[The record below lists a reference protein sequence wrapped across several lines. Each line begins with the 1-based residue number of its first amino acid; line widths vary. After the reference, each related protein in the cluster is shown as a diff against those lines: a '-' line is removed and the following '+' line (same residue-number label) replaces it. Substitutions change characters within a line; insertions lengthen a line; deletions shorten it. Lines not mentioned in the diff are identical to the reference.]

1 MHSSPCLLAQGLT
14 RRAWTSLQKPFDA
27 SGKTVTKCDYSE
39 INRRTCPRLRRGEPR
54 QRGCDL
60 TCPGHSGELWAP
72 PEPRPRPAIGF
83 GPLRASV
90 EGVIPGEARCA
101 PQSWPC

>member
-27 SGKTVTKCDYSE
+27 SGKTVTKYDYSE
-39 INRRTCPRLRRGEPR
+39 IGRRTCPRLRRDEPR

-72 PEPRPRPAIGF
+72 PEPRRRPAIGF

-101 PQSWPC
+101 PQSWRC